1 MDKYA
6 RDLLAADLFANYY
19 DVLKKDLSH
28 YVGYSPTFS
37 NCIDDCIQD
46 TFERFLLKYESLKMH
61 PNHAGWLVVVARK
74 LMSNKIK
81 RTLRHST
88 SSLDHPNAPD
98 PPDLYDGIEDWLDR
112 QEAQELANKVL
123 DLMTEKEKPIVIDRL
138 GKGMTS
144 EETALRNHTTIG
156 AVKAIVHRVRKRAKK
171 TPPFLILFVIMTA
184 YLLQNLRT

>member
-1 MDKYA
+1 MQGDA
-6 RDLLAADLFANYY
+6 RNVFIDDLFNRYY
-19 DVLKKDLSH
+19 DLLKKDLLRHINPSS
-28 YVGYSPTFS
+28 VLFS
-37 NCIDDCIQD
+37 RIDDCVQN
-46 TFERFLLKYESLKMH
+46 TFLKAFEKYAVLKKH
-61 PNHAGWLVVVARK
+61 PNPPAWLIVTCRK
-74 LMSNKIK
+74 LMSNEIK
-81 RTLRHST
+81 KTKRHYSF
-88 SSLDHPNAPD
+88 SLDHPNAPD
-98 PPDLYDGIEDWLDR
+98 PPDLYDSIEAWLDR

-171 TPPFLILFVIMTA
+171 TPPFLILLVIMTA